1 MGAGAD
7 RAAGAGRGVV
17 GRLTSQT
24 RPVRNAI
31 IVDDERLARR
41 ELRAM
46 LEESHASAVRVVGE
60 AERVRTAA
68 ELVRT
73 CDADVVFLDV
83 QLAGE
88 SGLELLSLIDPSVAV
103 VFVTA
108 FDQYAV
114 RAFEV
119 NALDYLLKP
128 VAPARL
134 ARAIDR
140 LGKPNAGVAA
150 PSTEPKLAYQ
160 DRLFLRL
167 DDRMGFVKVAEIAS
181 IVSDGDYSV
190 VRLASG
196 RTHRAR
202 KSLRE
207 WVARL
212 PENAFARVHRSTIV
226 NLEFVER
233 VEEWSHFSY
242 RLYLRGVP
250 EPVTMSRRYA
260 GQLKR

>member
-1 MGAGAD
+1 
-7 RAAGAGRGVV
+7 
-17 GRLTSQT
+17 
-24 RPVRNAI
+24 
-31 IVDDERLARR
+31 
-41 ELRAM
+41 M
-46 LEESHASAVRVVGE
+46 LEESHGAAVRVVGE
-60 AERVRTAA
+60 AGSVRAAA
-68 ELVRT
+68 ELVRS

-83 QLAGE
+83 QLTGE
-88 SGLELLSLIDPSVAV
+88 SGLELLALIEPSVAV

-114 RAFEV
+114 RAFEA

-128 VAPARL
+128 VVPARL
-134 ARAIDR
+134 ARAVER
-140 LGKPNAGVAA
+140 LAA
-150 PSTEPKLAYQ
+150 PNVDSDALAPATRLDYQ

-167 DDRMGFVKVAEIAS
+167 DDRMGFVKVADIVSIA
-181 IVSDGDYSV
+181 SDGDYSV

-202 KSLRE
+202 KSLRD
-207 WVARL
+207 WLARL

-226 NLEFVER
+226 NLEYVDR

-242 RLYLRGVP
+242 RLYLRGAS
-250 EPVTMSRRYA
+250 EPITMSRRYA

>member
-1 MGAGAD
+1 M
-7 RAAGAGRGVV
+7 
-17 GRLTSQT
+17 
-24 RPVRNAI
+24 RNAI

-140 LGKPNAGVAA
+140 LGKPNDWVAA

>member
-1 MGAGAD
+1 MH
-7 RAAGAGRGVV
+7 RAV
-17 GRLTSQT
+17 
-24 RPVRNAI
+24 

-41 ELRAM
+41 ELRVM
-46 LEESHASAVRVVGE
+46 LEESHADVVRVVGE
-60 AERVRTAA
+60 AERVQTAA

-83 QLAGE
+83 QLSGE
-88 SGLELLSLIDPSVAV
+88 SGLDLVSLIDPQVDI

-134 ARAIDR
+134 ARAVER
-140 LGKPNAGVAA
+140 LAA
-150 PSTEPKLAYQ
+150 PNEPDDAKVTRLEYQ

-167 DDRMGFVKVAEIAS
+167 DDRMGFVKVAEIVS
-181 IVSDGDYSV
+181 IVADGDYSN
-190 VRLASG
+190 VRLVGG

-207 WVARL
+207 WLARL
-212 PENAFARVHRSTIV
+212 PESAFARVHRSTIV
-226 NLEFVER
+226 NLEHVER

-242 RLYLRGVP
+242 RLHLRGAS

>member
-1 MGAGAD
+1 
-7 RAAGAGRGVV
+7 
-17 GRLTSQT
+17 
-24 RPVRNAI
+24 VRNAI

-41 ELRAM
+41 ELRRM
-46 LEESHASAVRVVGE
+46 LEELHADAVRVVGE
-60 AERVRTAA
+60 AERVPMAA

-88 SGLELLSLIDPSVAV
+88 SGLELLELIDPSVEV

-128 VAPARL
+128 VAPGRL
-134 ARAIDR
+134 ARAVER
-140 LGKPNAGVAA
+140 LAA
-150 PSTEPKLAYQ
+150 PNESDDVKVTRLEYQ

-167 DDRMGFVKVAEIAS
+167 DDRMGFVKVAEIVS
-181 IVSDGDYSV
+181 IVADGDYSN
-190 VRLASG
+190 VRLIGG

-207 WVARL
+207 WLARL
-212 PENAFARVHRSTIV
+212 PESAFARVHRSTIV
-226 NLEFVER
+226 NLEHVER

-242 RLYLRGVP
+242 RLHLRGSS

>member
-1 MGAGAD
+1 
-7 RAAGAGRGVV
+7 
-17 GRLTSQT
+17 
-24 RPVRNAI
+24 
-31 IVDDERLARR
+31 
-41 ELRAM
+41 M

-140 LGKPNAGVAA
+140 LGKPNDWVAA

-167 DDRMGFVKVAEIAS
+167 DDRMGFVKVAEIVS

-260 GQLKR
+260 GRLKR

>member
-1 MGAGAD
+1 M
-7 RAAGAGRGVV
+7 
-17 GRLTSQT
+17 
-24 RPVRNAI
+24 RNAI

-46 LEESHASAVRVVGE
+46 LEEAHASTVRVVGE
-60 AERVRTAA
+60 AESVRVAA
-68 ELVRT
+68 ELART

-88 SGLELLSLIDPSVAV
+88 SGLELLALIDPSVAV

-114 RAFEV
+114 RAFEA

-134 ARAIDR
+134 ARAIER
-140 LGKPNAGVAA
+140 LSVPSDGAVTAA
-150 PSTEPKLAYQ
+150 PAAQLDYH

-167 DDRMGFVKVAEIAS
+167 DDRMGFVKVADIVSIA
-181 IVSDGDYSV
+181 SDGDYSV
-190 VRLASG
+190 VRLGTG

-207 WVARL
+207 WLARL

-226 NLEFVER
+226 NLEYVER

-242 RLYLRGVP
+242 RLYLRGSA
-250 EPVTMSRRYA
+250 EPVAMSRRYA
-260 GQLKR
+260 GQLKK

>member
-1 MGAGAD
+1 
-7 RAAGAGRGVV
+7 
-17 GRLTSQT
+17 
-24 RPVRNAI
+24 VRNAI

-60 AERVRTAA
+60 AASVRTAA

-88 SGLELLSLIDPSVAV
+88 SGLELLSLLDPSVMV

-134 ARAIDR
+134 ARAVER
-140 LGKPNAGVAA
+140 LGRPNDDLAG
-150 PSTEPKLAYQ
+150 PPGEPKLDYQ

-167 DDRMGFVKVAEIAS
+167 DDRMGFVKVAD
-181 IVSDGDYSV
+181 IVAIGADGDYSV
-190 VRLASG
+190 VRLSGG

-207 WVARL
+207 WASRL
-212 PENAFARVHRSTIV
+212 PENSFARVHRSTIV

-242 RLYLRGVP
+242 RLYLRGMAD
-250 EPVTMSRRYA
+250 PVTMSRRYA
-260 GQLKR
+260 GQLRR

>member
-1 MGAGAD
+1 
-7 RAAGAGRGVV
+7 
-17 GRLTSQT
+17 
-24 RPVRNAI
+24 
-31 IVDDERLARR
+31 
-41 ELRAM
+41 M
-46 LEESHASAVRVVGE
+46 LEDSHASAVRVVGE

-88 SGLELLSLIDPSVAV
+88 SGLELLPLIDPSVAV

-134 ARAIDR
+134 ARAIER
-140 LGKPNAGVAA
+140 LGKPNDGVAA

-167 DDRMGFVKVAEIAS
+167 DDRMGFVKVAEIVS

-207 WVARL
+207 WSARL
-212 PENAFARVHRSTIV
+212 PENGFARVHRSTVV

-242 RLYLRGVP
+242 RLYLRGVA
-250 EPVTMSRRYA
+250 EPVSMSRRYA

>member
-1 MGAGAD
+1 
-7 RAAGAGRGVV
+7 
-17 GRLTSQT
+17 
-24 RPVRNAI
+24 VRSAI

-41 ELRAM
+41 ELRSM
-46 LEESHASAVRVVGE
+46 LEESHGDAVRVVGE
-60 AERVRTAA
+60 AESVRTAA

-73 CDADVVFLDV
+73 GDADVVFLDV

-88 SGLELLSLIDPSVAV
+88 SGLELLPLIDPSVAV

-134 ARAIDR
+134 ARAIAR
-140 LGKPNAGVAA
+140 LGAPNESA
-150 PSTEPKLAYQ
+150 PPPASRLDYH

-167 DDRMGFVKVAEIAS
+167 DDRMGFVKVADIVSIA
-181 IVSDGDYSV
+181 SDGDYSV
-190 VRLASG
+190 VRLANG

-202 KSLRE
+202 KSLRD
-207 WVARL
+207 WLARL
-212 PENAFARVHRSTIV
+212 PENTFARVHRSAIV

-242 RLYLRGVP
+242 RLYLRGSA
-250 EPVTMSRRYA
+250 EPVSMSRRYA
-260 GQLKR
+260 SQLKR

>member
-1 MGAGAD
+1 M
-7 RAAGAGRGVV
+7 
-17 GRLTSQT
+17 
-24 RPVRNAI
+24 RNAI

-41 ELRAM
+41 ELRGM
-46 LEESHASAVRVVGE
+46 LEESHASAVQVVGE
-60 AERVRTAA
+60 AESVRAAA

-88 SGLELLSLIDPSVAV
+88 SGLELLELIDPSVAV

-114 RAFEV
+114 RAFDA

-128 VAPARL
+128 VVPARL
-134 ARAIDR
+134 ARAVER
-140 LGKPNAGVAA
+140 LGAPNVASDA
-150 PSTEPKLAYQ
+150 PAPTRLDYQ

-167 DDRMGFVKVAEIAS
+167 DDRMGFVKIADIVS
-181 IVSDGDYSV
+181 ITSDGDYSV
-190 VRLASG
+190 VRLAMG

-202 KSLRE
+202 KSLRD
-207 WVARL
+207 WLARL
-212 PENAFARVHRSTIV
+212 PETAFARVHRSTIV
-226 NLEFVER
+226 NLEYVER

-242 RLYLRGVP
+242 RLYLRGST
-250 EPVTMSRRYA
+250 EPVAMSRRYA

>member
-1 MGAGAD
+1 
-7 RAAGAGRGVV
+7 
-17 GRLTSQT
+17 
-24 RPVRNAI
+24 
-31 IVDDERLARR
+31 
-41 ELRAM
+41 
-46 LEESHASAVRVVGE
+46 
-60 AERVRTAA
+60 
-68 ELVRT
+68 
-73 CDADVVFLDV
+73 VVFLDV
-83 QLAGE
+83 QLGGE
-88 SGLELLSLIDPSVAV
+88 SGLDLLTLIDPSVAV

-134 ARAIDR
+134 ARAVER
-140 LGKPNAGVAA
+140 LGKPNDGAELAELVAR
-150 PSTEPKLAYQ
+150 LDYH

-167 DDRMGFVKVAEIAS
+167 DDRMGFVKVAEIVS
-181 IVSDGDYSV
+181 IVSDGDYSI
-190 VRLASG
+190 VRVAAG

-207 WVARL
+207 WAARL
-212 PENAFARVHRSTIV
+212 PENAFVRVHRSTIV

-242 RLYLRGVP
+242 RLYLRGST
-250 EPVTMSRRYA
+250 EAVTMSRRYA

>member
-1 MGAGAD
+1 
-7 RAAGAGRGVV
+7 
-17 GRLTSQT
+17 
-24 RPVRNAI
+24 VRNAI

-41 ELRAM
+41 ELRGM
-46 LEESHASAVRVVGE
+46 LEEAHASAVRVVGE
-60 AERVRTAA
+60 AESVRAAA

-88 SGLELLSLIDPSVAV
+88 SGLELLGLIDPSVAV

-114 RAFEV
+114 RAFDA

-128 VAPARL
+128 VVPARL
-134 ARAIDR
+134 ARAVER
-140 LGKPNAGVAA
+140 LGAPNVDSDALA
-150 PSTEPKLAYQ
+150 PATRLDYQ

-167 DDRMGFVKVAEIAS
+167 DDRMGFVKVADIVS
-181 IVSDGDYSV
+181 ITSDGDYSV
-190 VRLASG
+190 VRLPTG

-202 KSLRE
+202 KSLRD
-207 WVARL
+207 WLARL
-212 PENAFARVHRSTIV
+212 PETAFARVHRSTIV
-226 NLEFVER
+226 NLEYVER

-242 RLYLRGVP
+242 RLYLRGSSESVA
-250 EPVTMSRRYA
+250 MSRRYA

>member
-1 MGAGAD
+1 
-7 RAAGAGRGVV
+7 
-17 GRLTSQT
+17 
-24 RPVRNAI
+24 VRNAI

-46 LEESHASAVRVVGE
+46 LEEAHASHVRVVAE
-60 AERVRTAA
+60 AETVRTAA

-88 SGLELLSLIDPSVAV
+88 SGLDLLPLIDPAVAV

-134 ARAIDR
+134 ARAVDR
-140 LGKPNAGVAA
+140 LAGPNDRLPSDTGPA
-150 PSTEPKLAYQ
+150 PRLDYQ

-167 DDRMGFVKVAEIAS
+167 DDRMGFVKVAEIVS

-202 KSLRE
+202 KSLRD
-207 WVARL
+207 WTARL

-242 RLYLRGVP
+242 RLYLRGLS

>member
-1 MGAGAD
+1 
-7 RAAGAGRGVV
+7 
-17 GRLTSQT
+17 
-24 RPVRNAI
+24 VRNAI

-46 LEESHASAVRVVGE
+46 LEEAHSSAVRVVAE
-60 AERVRTAA
+60 AESVRTAA

-88 SGLELLSLIDPSVAV
+88 SGLELLPLIDPSVAV

-134 ARAIDR
+134 ARAVER
-140 LGKPNAGVAA
+140 LGKPNDGTVGLPAG
-150 PSTEPKLAYQ
+150 PRLEYQ

-167 DDRMGFVKVAEIAS
+167 DDRMGFVKVADIVS
-181 IVSDGDYSV
+181 IVSDGDYSI
-190 VRLASG
+190 VRLAGG

-202 KSLRE
+202 KSLRD
-207 WVARL
+207 WAARL

-242 RLYLRGVP
+242 RLYLRGAA

>member
-1 MGAGAD
+1 
-7 RAAGAGRGVV
+7 
-17 GRLTSQT
+17 
-24 RPVRNAI
+24 
-31 IVDDERLARR
+31 
-41 ELRAM
+41 M
-46 LEESHASAVRVVGE
+46 LEESHSDIVRVVGE
-60 AERVRTAA
+60 AERVQTAA

-88 SGLELLSLIDPSVAV
+88 SGLDLVPLIDPQVDI

-134 ARAIDR
+134 ARAVER
-140 LGKPNAGVAA
+140 LASPPNEADEAKV
-150 PSTEPKLAYQ
+150 TRLEYQ

-167 DDRMGFVKVAEIAS
+167 DDRMGFVKVAEIVS
-181 IVSDGDYSV
+181 IVADGDYSN
-190 VRLASG
+190 VRLAG
-196 RTHRAR
+196 GGTHRAR

-207 WVARL
+207 WLARL
-212 PENAFARVHRSTIV
+212 PESAFARVHRSTIV
-226 NLEFVER
+226 NLEHVER

-242 RLYLRGVP
+242 RLHLRGSS
-250 EPVTMSRRYA
+250 EPVAMSRRYA

>member
-1 MGAGAD
+1 
-7 RAAGAGRGVV
+7 
-17 GRLTSQT
+17 
-24 RPVRNAI
+24 VRNAI

-46 LEESHASAVRVVGE
+46 LEAAHASTVRVVAE
-60 AERVRTAA
+60 AESVRTAA

-88 SGLELLSLIDPSVAV
+88 SGLELLPLIDPSVAV

-134 ARAIDR
+134 TRAVER
-140 LGKPNAGVAA
+140 LGKPNDDLAG
-150 PSTEPKLAYQ
+150 PSTVPKLDYQ

-167 DDRMGFVKVAEIAS
+167 DDRMGFVKVADIVS

-190 VRLASG
+190 VRLAGG
-196 RTHRAR
+196 RRHRAR

-207 WVARL
+207 WAARL
-212 PENAFARVHRSTIV
+212 PETGFARVHRSTIV

-242 RLYLRGVP
+242 RLYLRGAA

-260 GQLKR
+260 SLLKK

>member
-1 MGAGAD
+1 
-7 RAAGAGRGVV
+7 
-17 GRLTSQT
+17 
-24 RPVRNAI
+24 VRTAI

-46 LEESHASAVRVVGE
+46 LEEAHASAIRVVAE
-60 AERVRTAA
+60 AESVRAAA

-83 QLAGE
+83 QLANE

-134 ARAIDR
+134 ARAVDR
-140 LGKPNAGVAA
+140 LVKPNDGGVRA
-150 PSTEPKLAYQ
+150 EPVGRLDYQ

-167 DDRMGFVKVAEIAS
+167 DDRMGFVKVAEIVS
-181 IVSDGDYSV
+181 IVSDGDYSI
-190 VRLASG
+190 VRVAPG

-212 PENAFARVHRSTIV
+212 PENAFVRVHRSTIV

-242 RLYLRGVP
+242 RLYLRGLA
-250 EPVTMSRRYA
+250 EPVAMSRRYA

>member
-1 MGAGAD
+1 
-7 RAAGAGRGVV
+7 
-17 GRLTSQT
+17 
-24 RPVRNAI
+24 VRNAI

-41 ELRAM
+41 ELRSM
-46 LEESHASAVRVVGE
+46 LEESHSESVRVVGE
-60 AERVRTAA
+60 AERVQTAA

-83 QLAGE
+83 QLSGE
-88 SGLELLSLIDPSVAV
+88 SGLELLELIDPSVEV

-134 ARAIDR
+134 ARAVER
-140 LGKPNAGVAA
+140 LATPNELDEAKV
-150 PSTEPKLAYQ
+150 TRLDYQ

-167 DDRMGFVKVAEIAS
+167 DDRMGFVKVAEIVS
-181 IVSDGDYSV
+181 IVADGDYSN
-190 VRLASG
+190 VRLVGG

-207 WVARL
+207 WLARL
-212 PENAFARVHRSTIV
+212 PESAFARVHRSTIV
-226 NLEFVER
+226 NLEHVER

-242 RLYLRGVP
+242 RLHLRGVS

>member
-1 MGAGAD
+1 
-7 RAAGAGRGVV
+7 
-17 GRLTSQT
+17 
-24 RPVRNAI
+24 VRNAI

-46 LEESHASAVRVVGE
+46 LEETHAATIRVVGE
-60 AERVRTAA
+60 AESVRTAA

-73 CDADVVFLDV
+73 TDADLVFLDV
-83 QLAGE
+83 QLTGE
-88 SGLELLSLIDPSVAV
+88 SGLDLLPLIDPSVSV

-134 ARAIDR
+134 ARAVER
-140 LGKPNAGVAA
+140 LGEPNAAA
-150 PSTEPKLAYQ
+150 EEAPVSKLSVR

-167 DDRMGFVKVAEIAS
+167 DDRMGFIRVGDITSIIA
-181 IVSDGDYSV
+181 DGDYTGI
-190 VRLASG
+190 RLATG
-196 RTHRAR
+196 QTHRVR
-202 KSLRE
+202 KSLRD
-207 WVARL
+207 WLVRL
-212 PENAFARVHRSTIV
+212 PEATFVRVHRSTIV
-226 NLEFVER
+226 NLEYVEQ

-242 RLYLRGVP
+242 RLYLRGWD

>member
-1 MGAGAD
+1 
-7 RAAGAGRGVV
+7 
-17 GRLTSQT
+17 
-24 RPVRNAI
+24 
-31 IVDDERLARR
+31 
-41 ELRAM
+41 M
-46 LEESHASAVRVVGE
+46 LEEAHASTVRVVGE
-60 AERVRTAA
+60 AESVRTAA

-88 SGLELLSLIDPSVAV
+88 SGLELLPLIDPTVAV
-103 VFVTA
+103 GFVTA

-134 ARAIDR
+134 ARAVER
-140 LGKPNAGVAA
+140 LGTPNDGLVD
-150 PSTEPKLAYQ
+150 SSGGPKLDYQ

-167 DDRMGFVKVAEIAS
+167 DDRMSFVKVAD
-181 IVSDGDYSV
+181 IVTVGADGDYSV
-190 VRLASG
+190 VRLAGG

-207 WVARL
+207 
-212 PENAFARVHRSTIV
+212 
-226 NLEFVER
+226 
-233 VEEWSHFSY
+233 
-242 RLYLRGVP
+242 
-250 EPVTMSRRYA
+250 
-260 GQLKR
+260 

>member
-1 MGAGAD
+1 MP
-7 RAAGAGRGVV
+7 
-17 GRLTSQT
+17 TI
-24 RPVRNAI
+24 RNAV

-46 LEESHASAVRVVGE
+46 LEEAHASDVARG
-60 AERVRTAA
+60 RRGRDRPPAA

-88 SGLELLSLIDPSVAV
+88 SGLELLALIDPSVEV

-134 ARAIDR
+134 ARA
-140 LGKPNAGVAA
+140 V
-150 PSTEPKLAYQ
+150 E
-160 DRLFLRL
+160 
-167 DDRMGFVKVAEIAS
+167 
-181 IVSDGDYSV
+181 
-190 VRLASG
+190 RLASPNESRDAAVG
-196 RTHRAR
+196 CR
-202 KSLRE
+202 S
-207 WVARL
+207 
-212 PENAFARVHRSTIV
+212 ARV
-226 NLEFVER
+226 
-233 VEEWSHFSY
+233 
-242 RLYLRGVP
+242 
-250 EPVTMSRRYA
+250 
-260 GQLKR
+260 

>member
-1 MGAGAD
+1 
-7 RAAGAGRGVV
+7 
-17 GRLTSQT
+17 
-24 RPVRNAI
+24 
-31 IVDDERLARR
+31 
-41 ELRAM
+41 M
-46 LEESHASAVRVVGE
+46 LEESHASAVQVVGE
-60 AERVRTAA
+60 AESVRTAA

-134 ARAIDR
+134 ALAVER
-140 LGKPNAGVAA
+140 LGMPNDEQPA
-150 PSTEPKLAYQ
+150 PEATPRLNYH

-167 DDRMGFVKVAEIAS
+167 DDRMGFVKVAEIVS
-181 IVSDGDYSV
+181 IVSDGDYSI
-190 VRLASG
+190 VRLAAG

-207 WVARL
+207 WLARL

-226 NLEFVER
+226 NLEHVDR

-242 RLYLRGVP
+242 RLYLRGLT

>member
-1 MGAGAD
+1 VA
-7 RAAGAGRGVV
+7 
-17 GRLTSQT
+17 
-24 RPVRNAI
+24 
-31 IVDDERLARR
+31 
-41 ELRAM
+41 
-46 LEESHASAVRVVGE
+46 E
-60 AERVRTAA
+60 AETVRTAA

-88 SGLELLSLIDPSVAV
+88 SGLDLLPLLDPAVAV

-108 FDQYAV
+108 YDQYAV

-134 ARAIDR
+134 ARAVDR
-140 LGKPNAGVAA
+140 LAGPNDPLPSDTGPA
-150 PSTEPKLAYQ
+150 PRLDYH

-167 DDRMGFVKVAEIAS
+167 DDRMGFVKVAEIVS

-202 KSLRE
+202 KSLRD
-207 WVARL
+207 WTARL

-242 RLYLRGVP
+242 RLYLRGLS

>member
-1 MGAGAD
+1 V
-7 RAAGAGRGVV
+7 RA
-17 GRLTSQT
+17 
-24 RPVRNAI
+24 AI

-41 ELRAM
+41 ELRRM
-46 LEESHASAVRVVGE
+46 LEEAHAATIRVVGE
-60 AERVRTAA
+60 AESVRTAA

-73 CDADVVFLDV
+73 CDADIVFLDV
-83 QLAGE
+83 QLTGE
-88 SGLELLSLIDPSVAV
+88 SGLDLLPLIDPTVAV

-134 ARAIDR
+134 ARAVDR
-140 LGKPNAGVAA
+140 LAA
-150 PSTEPKLAYQ
+150 PNEEPADGPVETLTVQ

-167 DDRMGFVKVAEIAS
+167 DDRLGFIKVGD
-181 IVSDGDYSV
+181 IVSIAADGDYSV
-190 VRLASG
+190 VQLAAG

-202 KSLRE
+202 KSLRD
-207 WVARL
+207 WTARL
-212 PENAFARVHRSTIV
+212 PGATFARVHRSAVV
-226 NLEFVER
+226 NLEHVER
-233 VEEWSHFSY
+233 VEEWSHSSY
-242 RLYLRGVP
+242 RLYLRGFA

-260 GQLKR
+260 GRLKR

>member
-1 MGAGAD
+1 
-7 RAAGAGRGVV
+7 
-17 GRLTSQT
+17 
-24 RPVRNAI
+24 
-31 IVDDERLARR
+31 
-41 ELRAM
+41 M

-60 AERVRTAA
+60 AASVRTAA

-88 SGLELLSLIDPSVAV
+88 SGLELL
-103 VFVTA
+103 A

-134 ARAIDR
+134 TRAVER
-140 LGKPNAGVAA
+140 LGRPNDGVAGPA
-150 PSTEPKLAYQ
+150 TESKLNYQ

-167 DDRMGFVKVAEIAS
+167 DDRMGFVKVADIAT
-181 IVSDGDYSV
+181 IVADGDYSV
-190 VRLASG
+190 VRLAGG

-207 WVARL
+207 WAARL
-212 PENAFARVHRSTIV
+212 PETGFARVHRSTIV

-242 RLYLRGVP
+242 RLYLRGIA

>member
-1 MGAGAD
+1 
-7 RAAGAGRGVV
+7 
-17 GRLTSQT
+17 
-24 RPVRNAI
+24 
-31 IVDDERLARR
+31 
-41 ELRAM
+41 M
-46 LEESHASAVRVVGE
+46 LEESHASAVRVVAE
-60 AERVRTAA
+60 AESVRTAA

-88 SGLELLSLIDPSVAV
+88 SGLELLPLIDPSVAV

-140 LGKPNAGVAA
+140 LGRPNDGVAG
-150 PSTEPKLAYQ
+150 PSTEPRLAYQ

-167 DDRMGFVKVAEIAS
+167 DDRMAFVKVAEIVS

-212 PENAFARVHRSTIV
+212 PENAFARVHRSTII

>member
-1 MGAGAD
+1 M
-7 RAAGAGRGVV
+7 
-17 GRLTSQT
+17 
-24 RPVRNAI
+24 RNAI

-46 LEESHASAVRVVGE
+46 LEESHASAVRVVAE
-60 AERVRTAA
+60 AESVRTAA

-88 SGLELLSLIDPSVAV
+88 SGLELLPLIDPTVAV

-134 ARAIDR
+134 ARAVER
-140 LGKPNAGVAA
+140 LGTPNDGLVD
-150 PSTEPKLAYQ
+150 SSGGPKLDYQ
-160 DRLFLRL
+160 DR
-167 DDRMGFVKVAEIAS
+167 
-181 IVSDGDYSV
+181 
-190 VRLASG
+190 
-196 RTHRAR
+196 
-202 KSLRE
+202 
-207 WVARL
+207 
-212 PENAFARVHRSTIV
+212 
-226 NLEFVER
+226 
-233 VEEWSHFSY
+233 
-242 RLYLRGVP
+242 
-250 EPVTMSRRYA
+250 
-260 GQLKR
+260 

>member
-1 MGAGAD
+1 
-7 RAAGAGRGVV
+7 
-17 GRLTSQT
+17 
-24 RPVRNAI
+24 VRNAI

-46 LEESHASAVRVVGE
+46 LEEAHASTVRVVAE
-60 AERVRTAA
+60 AESVRTAA

-88 SGLELLSLIDPSVAV
+88 SGLDLLPLIDPSVAV

-134 ARAIDR
+134 ARAVER
-140 LGKPNAGVAA
+140 LARPNDERSAAA
-150 PSTEPKLAYQ
+150 PTPKLDYD

-167 DDRMGFVKVAEIAS
+167 DDRMGFVKVADIVS

-190 VRLASG
+190 VRLSVG

-207 WVARL
+207 WAARL
-212 PENAFARVHRSTIV
+212 PDNAFARVHRSTIV

-242 RLYLRGVP
+242 RLYLRGSA

>member
-1 MGAGAD
+1 
-7 RAAGAGRGVV
+7 
-17 GRLTSQT
+17 
-24 RPVRNAI
+24 VRTAI

-46 LEESHASAVRVVGE
+46 LEEAHASTVRVVAE
-60 AERVRTAA
+60 AESVRTAA

-88 SGLELLSLIDPSVAV
+88 SGLELLPLIDPSVAV

-134 ARAIDR
+134 GRAVER
-140 LGKPNAGVAA
+140 LTKPNESPPPASRLDYA
-150 PSTEPKLAYQ
+150 

-167 DDRMGFVKVAEIAS
+167 DDRMGFVKVADIVS
-181 IVSDGDYSV
+181 VVSDGDYSI
-190 VRLASG
+190 VRLAG
-196 RTHRAR
+196 GHTHRAR
-202 KSLRE
+202 KPLRD
-207 WVARL
+207 WAARL
-212 PENAFARVHRSTIV
+212 PDTAFARVHRSTIV

-242 RLYLRGVP
+242 HLYLRGLA